1 MRFQILQKGENM
13 DSNIVLMSLQDKISS
28 EGAPLLKSKLDK
40 LSPQQMED
48 FNVKLPFLNLKN
60 PIIWLILGIFLG
72 TLGVDRFYKG
82 DMGLGVAKLF
92 LWWLTLGLWIWLDF
106 FVWKGIKKDNL
117 NKVLKVL

>member
-1 MRFQILQKGENM
+1 M